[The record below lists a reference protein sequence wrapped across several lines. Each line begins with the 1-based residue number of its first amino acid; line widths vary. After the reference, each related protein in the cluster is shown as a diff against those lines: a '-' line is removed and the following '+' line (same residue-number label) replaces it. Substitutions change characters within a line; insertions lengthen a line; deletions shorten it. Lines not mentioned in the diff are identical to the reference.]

1 MKRLGGFVM
10 IKLPCIQCIKT
21 LFSGNSFEALYY
33 DEGIY
38 PFCSEYC
45 KDNWGSDVALL
56 SESENLQQSTAQTH
70 PFHNKE
76 GYSLRRMTFLL
87 FQLFLAI
94 FAAYAVM
101 YGVPNKN
108 LLVPLTCLITM
119 FLLGKHPQARTEI
132 IIGRMEELLLSSMTR
147 I

>member
-1 MKRLGGFVM
+1 MKRLGGVGM
-10 IKLPCIQCIKT
+10 MKLPCIQCIKT
-21 LFSGNSFEALYY
+21 FFSGDPFEDPYC

-45 KDNWGSDVALL
+45 RDNWASDVALS

-70 PFHNKE
+70 PLHNKE
-76 GYSLRRMTFLL
+76 GYSMRRTTFLL

-101 YGVPNKN
+101 HNVPNEN
-108 LLVPLTCLITM
+108 LLVPLTCLVTM
-119 FLLGKHPQARTEI
+119 FLIGKHPQARTEFI
-132 IIGRMEELLLSSMTR
+132 IWWEE
-147 I
+147 